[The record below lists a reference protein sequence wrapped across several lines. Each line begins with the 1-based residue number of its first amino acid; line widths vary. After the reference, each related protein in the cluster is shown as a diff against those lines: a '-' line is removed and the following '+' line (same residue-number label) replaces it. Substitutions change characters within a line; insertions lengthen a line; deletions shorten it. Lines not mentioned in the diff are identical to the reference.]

1 MSVVGWTA
9 PAPTPTWYL
18 ILGAVLFGIGAV
30 GVLVRRNP
38 LVLFMC
44 IELMLNA
51 VNLSFIGFSRT
62 FAGAESLFGQM
73 TPIFIIAI
81 AASEACVGLAMV
93 ICIVRGRES
102 LDSDSFADMKE

>member
-1 MSVVGWTA
+1 MINHIALVDVQIIA
-9 PAPTPTWYL
+9 
-18 ILGAVLFGIGAV
+18 AVLFCLGLAV
-30 GVLVRRNP
+30 ALTRRNVF
-38 LVLFMC
+38 LLLMG

-62 FAGAESLFGQM
+62 FGGAESLFGQM

-102 LDSDSFADMKE
+102 LDSDAFADMKE

>member
-1 MSVVGWTA
+1 MINHISFEHVQVLA
-9 PAPTPTWYL
+9 
-18 ILGAVLFGIGAV
+18 AVLFCLGLAV
-30 GVLVRRNP
+30 ALTRRNVF
-38 LVLFMC
+38 LLLMG

-62 FAGAESLFGQM
+62 FAGGESLFGQM
-73 TPIFIIAI
+73 TPIFTIAI

-102 LDSDSFADMKE
+102 LDSDAFADMKE